1 MKGRLVFNMEENS
14 KSKEIFEWIVCILI
28 ALIIVVLIKAFVGFP
43 TVVSGASMD
52 STLKDKQRLWVS
64 RIGIEIHKYP
74 KRGDIITFE
83 APSTTTLSLEEKNE
97 SVIARYENEPTNIFS
112 KFSYYVLELNKI
124 SYIKRV
130 IGLPGDHILIE
141 EGKVYVNGELLEE
154 SYLQPGVVTD
164 NGKGYCTDLTVPENT
179 VFAMGDNRTQST
191 DCRSFGCIPL
201 EKIESKV
208 WIRIW
213 PLNLF
218 GKIDK

>member
-1 MKGRLVFNMEENS
+1 MEEEKINRL
-14 KSKEIFEWIVCILI
+14 KEAIEWILCIVI
-28 ALIIVVLIKAFVGFP
+28 ALVIAILFRYYIGTPTIVKQP
-43 TVVSGASMD
+43 SMYP
-52 STLKDKQRLWVS
+52 TLKEDQRLWLN
-64 RIGIEIHKYP
+64 RLDRTTKQMP

-164 NGKGYCTDLTVPENT
+164 NGKGYCTD
-179 VFAMGDNRTQST
+179 
-191 DCRSFGCIPL
+191 
-201 EKIESKV
+201 
-208 WIRIW
+208 
-213 PLNLF
+213 
-218 GKIDK
+218 